1 MELGNK
7 RAVFGWAMYD
17 WANSAFA
24 TAVMAGF
31 FPIFFKQ
38 FWSAGV
44 DASVSTARLGV
55 ANSVAG
61 VAVALSAPLLGAIA
75 DKGGVRKRFLLFFA
89 YMGAVMTASLYIV
102 SQGHWPWAVALY
114 VLATVGFS
122 GGNIFYDALLTE
134 VASEEKMHFVSALGF
149 SLGYLGGG
157 LLFALD
163 VGMVLSPGTFGF
175 ADATEA
181 LRFAFLSV
189 GVWWVVF
196 SLPLLLFVKEERAV
210 GEPGVKM
217 VRAGIAQLVETFRKA
232 RSLKTL
238 FLFLLAYW
246 LYIDGVNTVVRM
258 AVDYGLSLGFR
269 FQDMILALLITQFV
283 GFPSTIGFGYFG
295 EKVGAKGAILFAIGV
310 YLVLSLW
317 GAFIRSKWEF
327 YLVAL
332 VIGLVQGGLQAL
344 SRSYY
349 ARLIPLDKSAEY
361 FGFYNMVGK
370 FAAVLGPAM
379 VGAVALL
386 VRSMGFSSQVASRAS
401 IAFLS
406 LFFIVGGALF
416 ALVKPA
422 QSSAES

>member
-196 SLPLLLFVKEERAV
+196 SLPLLLFVREGRAV

-217 VRAGIAQLVETFRKA
+217 VRAGIAQLVETFREA

-401 IAFLS
+401 IAFLA

>member
-196 SLPLLLFVKEERAV
+196 SLPLLLFVREGRAV

-217 VRAGIAQLVETFRKA
+217 VRAGIAQLVETFREA

>member
-196 SLPLLLFVKEERAV
+196 SLPLLLFVKEGRAV

-217 VRAGIAQLVETFRKA
+217 VRAGIAQLVETFREA

-379 VGAVALL
+379 VGAVALF

-401 IAFLS
+401 IAFLA

>member
-44 DASVSTARLGV
+44 DASVSTARLGM

-89 YMGAVMTASLYIV
+89 YMGAVMTTSLYIV

-217 VRAGIAQLVETFRKA
+217 VRAGIAQLVETFREA

-401 IAFLS
+401 IAFLA

>member
-122 GGNIFYDALLTE
+122 GGNIFYDSLLTE

-196 SLPLLLFVKEERAV
+196 SLPLLLFVKEGRAV

-217 VRAGIAQLVETFRKA
+217 VRAGIAQLVETFREA

-401 IAFLS
+401 IAFLA